1 MIGMFRRRV
10 LFPKTSS
17 GSGGGL
23 QDGFYFKDIMLDI
36 PEDTYES
43 GSVLGP
49 GCVAITYE
57 GPRDFN
63 ADGYCVRNAI
73 GFGIWAVKNGS
84 PIPFSQLTITTTGHI
99 TSADLAISDNEP
111 SDYVWGTHWLIGSQG
126 EGLLDLGPNDTI
138 TISCPQYNYSLVVT
152 FDFYQAITFSDTTEW
167 IDNECSCQGTI
178 DYFNVS
184 SSAPYTTLTVHVP
197 QYYMTD
203 NYDAISSMALTLAY
217 CRENEGVK
225 RLKMDSN
232 NYFTVN
238 SSNSLIGDTAD
249 YESLGITH
257 SISIT
262 PVSEMSPNSST
273 TLTFRDYSSN
283 TVVFTAVIYN
293 DINTGNSHGGS
304 GEDNHEMKPIFVEYS
319 NGQFT
324 DQDYYVSDSHS
335 FQGSVSAAD
344 SGYVF
349 TKYIVGSSE
358 LGLGYTA
365 DMADL
370 STYSTNFGDHNEWE
384 LSVGVSVNSALTSAW
399 NEEGESVYEVDFEVR
414 HVGSWA
420 YSSDSDVTVN
430 IYSGVNDYSQINL
443 SVSMV

>member
-10 LFPKTSS
+10 MLPES

-23 QDGFYFKDIMLDI
+23 QDGFYIEGILKDVEEDVLSGI
-36 PEDTYES
+36 P
-43 GSVLGP
+43 GP
-49 GCVAITYE
+49 DCYSITYSGTKPFE
-57 GPRDFN
+57 N
-63 ADGYCVRNAI
+63 GYTSNLA
-73 GFGIWAVKNGS
+73 FGMYIWAVKNGS
-84 PIPFSQLTITTTGHI
+84 VIPLEDLTVTCTGGL
-99 TSADLAISDNEP
+99 SSGVSLLANSPELIETD
-111 SDYVWGTHWLIGSQG
+111 DATHY
-126 EGLLDLGPNDTI
+126 LDWDMNFEVGPNDTI
-138 TISCPQYNYSLVVT
+138 TISCPQYNYNLVLT
-152 FDFYQAITFSDTTEW
+152 FDFASDEIFSDTTEW
-167 IDNECSCQGTI
+167 VENECSCDGTI

-203 NYDAISSMALTLAY
+203 NFDAISSMTLTLAY
-217 CRENEGVK
+217 CREYEGVK

-238 SSNSLIGDTAD
+238 SSSLIGDTVD

-257 SISIT
+257 SIGIT

-293 DINTGNSHGGS
+293 DIYTMNSHGGS
-304 GEDNHEMKPIFVEYS
+304 GGEDDHAMKPIFVTYS

-324 DQDYYVSDSHS
+324 QDDISVSDSHS

-365 DMADL
+365 DMAALADL
-370 STYSTNFGDHNEWE
+370 TTNFGNSNEWE
-384 LSVGVSVNSALTSAW
+384 LSVRGVSVNSALTSAW

-430 IYSGVNDYSQINL
+430 IYSGTNDCNQITL

>member
-23 QDGFYFKDIMLDI
+23 QDGFYIEGILKDVEEDVLSGI
-36 PEDTYES
+36 P
-43 GSVLGP
+43 GP
-49 GCVAITYE
+49 NCYSITYSGTKPFE
-57 GPRDFN
+57 N
-63 ADGYCVRNAI
+63 GYTSNLA
-73 GFGIWAVKNGS
+73 FGMYIWAVKNGS
-84 PIPFSQLTITTTGHI
+84 VIPLEDLTVTCTGGL
-99 TSADLAISDNEP
+99 SSGVSLLANSPELIETD
-111 SDYVWGTHWLIGSQG
+111 DVTHY
-126 EGLLDLGPNDTI
+126 LDWDMNFEVGPNDTI
-138 TISCPQYNYSLVVT
+138 TISCPQYNYNLVLT
-152 FDFYQAITFSDTTEW
+152 FDFSQEITFSDTTEW

-203 NYDAISSMALTLAY
+203 NYDAISSMTLTLAY

-257 SISIT
+257 SISIA

-283 TVVFTAVIYN
+283 AVVFTAVIYN

-304 GEDNHEMKPIFVEYS
+304 GGEDNHAMLPVFVEYS
-319 NGQFT
+319 DGQFT
-324 DQDYYVSDSHS
+324 PDYYVSDSHS
-335 FQGSVSAAD
+335 FQGSTSAAD

-365 DMADL
+365 DMAALADL
-370 STYSTNFGDHNEWE
+370 TTNFGNNNEWE
-384 LSVGVSVNSALTSAW
+384 LSVRDVSVNSDLTSAW
-399 NEEGESVYEVDFEVR
+399 NEEGESVYEVDFNVR

-420 YSSDSDVTVN
+420 YSSDSEVTVD
-430 IYSGVNDYSQINL
+430 IYSGTYDRNQITL

>member
-10 LFPKTSS
+10 MLLETGS

-43 GSVLGP
+43 GSALGP

-57 GPRDFN
+57 GPRDFSTHKY
-63 ADGYCVRNAI
+63 YCDNNAI
-73 GFGIWAVKNGS
+73 GFYIWAVKNGS
-84 PIPFSQLTITTTGHI
+84 PIPSSQLTITTTGYI

-111 SDYVWGTHWLIGSQG
+111 SDYIWGTHWLSGSHG
-126 EGLLDLGPNDTI
+126 MLDLGSNDTI
-138 TISCPQYNYSLVVT
+138 TISCPQYNYSLVIT
-152 FDFYQAITFSDTTEW
+152 FDFYQEIVFSDTTKW
-167 IDNECSCQGTI
+167 VDNECSCRGTI

-184 SSAPYTTLTVHVP
+184 SSVPYTTLTVHVP
-197 QYYMTD
+197 QYYKTD
-203 NYDAISSMALTLAY
+203 NYDAISSMTLTLAY

-238 SSNSLIGDTAD
+238 SSSLIGDTAD
-249 YESLGITH
+249 YKSLGITH
-257 SISIT
+257 SIGIT

-304 GEDNHEMKPIFVEYS
+304 GGDDNHAMQPVFVTYS
-319 NGQFT
+319 NGQFDLEYDLSNSGT
-324 DQDYYVSDSHS
+324 FRDPSEANTGRTFVKYV
-335 FQGSVSAAD
+335 
-344 SGYVF
+344 
-349 TKYIVGSSE
+349 VGSSDI
-358 LGLGYTA
+358 GLLSEYGTSIDGYTE
-365 DMADL
+365 
-370 STYSTNFGDHNEWE
+370 TFGLHNEWIIT
-384 LSVGVSVNSALTSAW
+384 VSILGVNSHLTSLW
-399 NEEGESVYEVDFEVR
+399 NQTGEFVYNVQFNVK
-414 HVGSWA
+414 HTGSWA
-420 YSSDSDVTVN
+420 SSDDASDIVE
-430 IYSGVNDYSQINL
+430 IYSGL
-443 SVSMV
+443 SSHCSMDISVGMT